1 MLELGAQRQTQPV
14 LHQRDFI
21 LGKQTE
27 QLNGALV
34 GIERDCV
41 AVVEFVG
48 AKTVTGAPNNVLPFA
63 QEETVLQVNVKR
75 VAVLVQNRSIADS
88 PVIINLQLQI
98 RTFGEGVRPSSE
110 DIAAADVQV
119 GLVCLR
125 EGRIRCGQKV
135 SLIQPAGVKIAL

>member
-1 MLELGAQRQTQPV
+1 TRSRDHFPQKPSPNRQPVRRSPRQPPAVLIFKTDEIVVLELGAKRQTQPV

-21 LGKQTE
+21 LRKQTE

-98 RTFGEGVRPSSE
+98 RTIGEG
-110 DIAAADVQV
+110 
-119 GLVCLR
+119 
-125 EGRIRCGQKV
+125 
-135 SLIQPAGVKIAL
+135 